1 MREKGKG
8 KRVSVGGMRRY
19 LRITVLIIMLG
30 GGVALAAVGSAAQS
44 SAQSST
50 EGSPPIPPRKY
61 EQRSQIDQSIKE
73 NMAQQKDLKQ
83 KTTLLESDL
92 KNLKKN
98 IIAIAEQ
105 VQEQEKQS
113 YELEQRLEQLK
124 TDKANLTQSLEKQ
137 KKSIAD
143 LLLAME
149 RIKRLPPETL
159 IARPDAPLQTAQ
171 AATVLSTI
179 LPELDRRSKKLRLD
193 LEDLGRVESELTTKQ
208 ERLSETLA
216 QLKDDQA
223 KLDAL
228 MKTHEKTL
236 KSARAEMAKREQSI
250 AELSKSANNIDELIK
265 KVDARNRE
273 LEQQALAAQRLQEQK
288 ALEEAKARARK
299 LQAREQA
306 RDQAKALAKKQA
318 PQGAQEGDFAEE
330 EPMVAEAPVRPKFS
344 TQAALTPIGPM
355 GTGRLPVQGMVKIRY
370 GESDEIGAIS
380 QGITIV
386 SRPSSVVVAPFGG
399 VVRYAGP
406 FKKYGTIILM
416 EHKNHYHSLVAGLGK
431 IDAFV
436 GQSVEAGEPLGR
448 LPDYSGRLYYELRL
462 NGNPINPARQ
472 IAPGR

>member
-1 MREKGKG
+1 MP
-8 KRVSVGGMRRY
+8 RY
-19 LRITVLIIMLG
+19 LRITVLIVMLC
-30 GGVALAAVGSAAQS
+30 GGVAFAAPQALA
-44 SAQSST
+44 
-50 EGSPPIPPRKY
+50 EESPPIPPRKY

-83 KTTLLESDL
+83 KATLLESDL

-171 AATVLSTI
+171 AATILSTI

-236 KSARAEMAKREQSI
+236 KSARVEMAKREQSI

-273 LEQQALAAQRLQEQK
+273 LEQQALAVQRLQEQK
-288 ALEEAKARARK
+288 ALEEAKTRARQR
-299 LQAREQA
+299 QAREQA
-306 RDQAKALAKKQA
+306 KKQA
-318 PQGAQEGDFAEE
+318 IQGAQEGDLAQE
-330 EPMVAEAPVRPKFS
+330 EPMVAEAPMRPKLS

-448 LPDYSGRLYYELRL
+448 LPDYAGRLYYELRL